1 MADAP
6 AMAPGARPAA
16 GFAVAVAIVAFGF
29 VGSRL
34 LGLLRTVAIADAFG
48 SSPERAAWQV
58 AFLIPDTIFLALAGA
73 TMGSAFIPV
82 FARLFRQEGP
92 DRAWELASSAL
103 TLVTAATAV
112 LCVAAF
118 VLAPV
123 IVPPLAPGLGVDTGN
138 RAELVDEAVKLT
150 RLMLLSPLLFS
161 VSGMI
166 TGILNARQ
174 QFFLPALAPMA
185 YNLAIIF
192 GALVLAKPWGIT
204 GLAVGVVAGA
214 GFHLLTQ
221 LPGLFRERMR
231 FRPRLGLADAA
242 TREVMRLMGPRVVGL
257 AAIQLNL
264 MVATF
269 FASKVDT
276 ASINVIGYAFIVAQL
291 PLGVFGMAL
300 ATAAFPRLADQVAQ
314 GDVEGLHRTVGRVL
328 RLILF
333 LTIPTAVG
341 LALLREPVTVLLLQG
356 GEFTAA
362 DSVAVG
368 KALGWYCLGIV
379 PMAAL
384 EIHSRGFYAMGD
396 TRTPVTMTIVAV
408 VVNAGLS
415 AMLWQDYGYSGLAF
429 AASAAAWLEWAL
441 VATVYARRTGGT
453 AWMDDLEHGTRIAL
467 AAGIMGVGVAAVA
480 GEFAW
485 GGRMEALIAVAG
497 LGCGG
502 ALAYA
507 AIVLALRLPEATE
520 LPEMLRARLHRGG
533 PEASSEAG
541 LRR

>member
-1 MADAP
+1 
-6 AMAPGARPAA
+6 MAPEARPGRG

-82 FARLFRQEGP
+82 FARLFRQEGE

-103 TLVTAATAV
+103 TLVTTATAV
-112 LCVAAF
+112 MCVIAF

-123 IVPPLAPGLGVDTGN
+123 IVPLLAPGLGADKGN
-138 RAELVDEAVKLT
+138 RDELVGQAVELT

-214 GFHLLTQ
+214 GLHLVTQ
-221 LPGLFRERMR
+221 VPGLFRERMR
-231 FRPRLGLADAA
+231 FRLRFGWADSA
-242 TREVMRLMGPRVVGL
+242 TREVMRLMGPRVIGL

-264 MVATF
+264 IVATY
-269 FASKVDT
+269 FASKVGT
-276 ASINVIGYAFIVAQL
+276 SSINVIGYAFTVAQL
-291 PLGVFGMAL
+291 PLGIFGMAL
-300 ATAAFPRLADQVAQ
+300 ATAAFPRLADQVA
-314 GDVEGLHRTVGRVL
+314 EGAFDELQRTVARVL

-333 LTIPTAVG
+333 LTVPTAVG

-362 DSVAVG
+362 DSVAVAT
-368 KALGWYCLGIV
+368 ALGWYCLGIV
-379 PMAAL
+379 PLAAL
-384 EIHSRGFYAMGD
+384 EIHSRGFYALGD
-396 TRTPVTMTIVAV
+396 TRTPVLMTVVAV
-408 VVNAGLS
+408 IANAVL
-415 AMLWQDYGYSGLAF
+415 ATLLWEDHGYSGLAF
-429 AASAAAWLEWAL
+429 AASASAWIEWIL
-441 VATVYARRTGGT
+441 VAVMYARRTG
-453 AWMDDLEHGTRIAL
+453 ASSWDADLAHAARTTL
-467 AAGIMGVGVAAVA
+467 AAGVMGMVVAVAAL
-480 GEFAW
+480 GFEW
-485 GGRMEALIAVAG
+485 TGRIEALVVVVGI
-497 LGCGG
+497 GG
-502 ALAYA
+502 GGTLVYA
-507 AIVLALRLPEATE
+507 SLVLALQLPEATE
-520 LPEMLRARLHRGG
+520 FPALLRARL
-533 PEASSEAG
+533 
-541 LRR
+541 RRRAADATLPG